1 MNLIKE
7 VLLFLIYFPCYLTQF
22 LKGLRIFS
30 ESYSKL
36 LTAYE
41 ENERIYRTT
50 SFKNENQ
57 ETEFIKNNRNEALRM
72 IREHE
77 KMFNQ
82 LFSIFI
88 STAALIISII
98 ALILNINK

>member
-1 MNLIKE
+1 MSLIKE
-7 VLLFLIYFPCYLTQF
+7 TFLFIVYFLCYLTQF

-36 LTAYE
+36 LNTYE
-41 ENERIYRTT
+41 QNERIYWNTDL
-50 SFKNENQ
+50 KNTNDT
-57 ETEFIKNNRNEALRM
+57 TEFIKRNRNEALRLL
-72 IREHE
+72 REHE

-88 STAALIISII
+88 STMALIIAIL
-98 ALILNINK
+98 ALVVNMKK